1 MSSRGTC
8 FRLEDDDQCRCGF
21 KMSDTDGTPFLKRAK
36 LFSENASSVVFIE
49 VIRCPQCPKK
59 DLQFI
64 GPDLMAKGIFNK
76 NNFYLYT
83 HRLFDKM
90 TELMS
95 TTEFSFSNF
104 ILRMGHDYKE
114 HARGNVVHH
123 PPPSTRA
130 WFAYRALQD
139 LSWKNNVQ
147 CPFCANNQYDLV
159 ACDGIGIG
167 YRVDRRTTNLKS
179 PTFVDENSV
188 AAPFVDHVKNR
199 WVVFQKLFW

>member
-1 MSSRGTC
+1 
-8 FRLEDDDQCRCGF
+8 
-21 KMSDTDGTPFLKRAK
+21 
-36 LFSENASSVVFIE
+36 IE

-114 HARGNVVHH
+114 
-123 PPPSTRA
+123 
-130 WFAYRALQD
+130 
-139 LSWKNNVQ
+139 
-147 CPFCANNQYDLV
+147 
-159 ACDGIGIG
+159 
-167 YRVDRRTTNLKS
+167 
-179 PTFVDENSV
+179 
-188 AAPFVDHVKNR
+188 
-199 WVVFQKLFW
+199 